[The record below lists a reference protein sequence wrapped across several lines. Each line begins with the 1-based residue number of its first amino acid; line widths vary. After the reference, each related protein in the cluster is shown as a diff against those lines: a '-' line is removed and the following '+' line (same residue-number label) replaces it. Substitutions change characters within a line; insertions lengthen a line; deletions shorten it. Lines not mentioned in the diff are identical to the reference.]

1 MRARDTQPPSAF
13 HSQDCAP
20 SRREIKLAKLA
31 GLSMTRPVHNGP
43 VTPVSAREPPLYPWG
58 KLTLAGYAVAALSV
72 GTVVLLKETTLSQ
85 RVLDGTPLLLAAI
98 GITAW
103 FGGLGP
109 GLFAMLLAT
118 VAVDYYFVPPIDTWG
133 LGRKDLTSLA
143 MFVVSALF
151 FVWISTMRRRSEE
164 ALSRAR
170 DEMEATVAERTADL
184 ATANRQLRAEN
195 IERQQTEKTLE
206 DLAGRLISAQEE
218 ERSRIGRE
226 LHDHVSQRLG
236 ILAIKIDQ
244 LRLNAGDGAALAS
257 ALDELRAQT
266 IEITGDV
273 HGLSHRL
280 HSSMLDHLGIVP
292 ALQRLVKECSSRYAI
307 PITFSH
313 AAAPPNHLPPEAA
326 LCIFRV
332 VEESLT
338 NIGKHSQ
345 AVQAHVDLT
354 TGDSGSHLSIADQGV
369 GFDPVMLETKAGL
382 GFVSMRERL
391 RLVQGTIRIDS
402 APSRGTRIEVWVPS
416 RDSGLGVGDPNP

>member
-1 MRARDTQPPSAF
+1 MTPPPARQPP
-13 HSQDCAP
+13 Q
-20 SRREIKLAKLA
+20 
-31 GLSMTRPVHNGP
+31 
-43 VTPVSAREPPLYPWG
+43 YPWG
-58 KLTLAGYAVAALSV
+58 KLTLAGYAVAAVSV

-118 VAVDYYFVPPIDTWG
+118 VAVDYYFVPPIDTWA

-143 MFVVSALF
+143 MFVTSALF

-195 IERQQTEKTLE
+195 IERQKTEKTLE
-206 DLAGRLISAQEE
+206 ELAGRLISAQEE

-244 LRLNAGDGAALAS
+244 VRLNGTGGAALAS

-266 IEITGDV
+266 IEITDDI
-273 HGLSHRL
+273 HGVSHRL

-313 AAAPPNHLPPEAA
+313 AAAPDHLPPEAA
-326 LCIFRV
+326 LCIFRL

-345 AVQAHVDLT
+345 AAQAQVDLT
-354 TGDSGSHLSIADQGV
+354 IDESGSRLKIADQGV
-369 GFDPVMLETKAGL
+369 GFDPAILETRAGL

-402 APSRGTRIEVWVPS
+402 APSKGTQIEVWVPRGGI
-416 RDSGLGVGDPNP
+416 RDSGLGIRDLGR

>member
-1 MRARDTQPPSAF
+1 
-13 HSQDCAP
+13 
-20 SRREIKLAKLA
+20 
-31 GLSMTRPVHNGP
+31 
-43 VTPVSAREPPLYPWG
+43 
-58 KLTLAGYAVAALSV
+58 VAAVSV

-109 GLFAMLLAT
+109 GIFAMLLAT
-118 VAVDYYFVPPIDTWG
+118 LAVDYYFVPPIDTWA
-133 LGRKDLTSLA
+133 LDLKDLASLA
-143 MFVVSALF
+143 MFVMSALF

-195 IERQQTEKTLE
+195 IERQKTEKTLE
-206 DLAGRLISAQEE
+206 ELAGRLISAQEE

-244 LRLNAGDGAALAS
+244 LRLNGTDGSALGS
-257 ALDELRAQT
+257 ALDELRGQT
-266 IEITGDV
+266 IEITDDV

-313 AAAPPNHLPPEAA
+313 RAAPDHLPPEAA

-345 AVQAHVDLT
+345 AAQAHVDLT
-354 TGDSGSHLSIADQGV
+354 IDESGSRLKITDQGV
-369 GFDPVMLETKAGL
+369 GFDPAVLETKAGL

-402 APSRGTRIEVWVPS
+402 APSQGTSIDVSVPWAK
-416 RDSGLGVGDPNP
+416 VGAAPE

>member
-1 MRARDTQPPSAF
+1 VTPPSA
-13 HSQDCAP
+13 
-20 SRREIKLAKLA
+20 RR
-31 GLSMTRPVHNGP
+31 
-43 VTPVSAREPPLYPWG
+43 PPLYPWG
-58 KLTLAGYAVAALSV
+58 RLTLAGYAVAAVSV
-72 GTVVLLKETTLSQ
+72 GAVVLLKETTLSQ

-118 VAVDYYFVPPIDTWG
+118 VAVDYYFVPPIDTWA

-143 MFVVSALF
+143 MFVTSALF

-195 IERQQTEKTLE
+195 IERQKTEKTLE
-206 DLAGRLISAQEE
+206 ELAGRLISAQEE

-244 LRLNAGDGAALAS
+244 VRLNGTGGAALAS

-266 IEITGDV
+266 IEITDDI

-313 AAAPPNHLPPEAA
+313 AAAPDHLRPEAA
-326 LCIFRV
+326 LCIFRL

-345 AVQAHVDLT
+345 ASEAQVDLT
-354 TGDSGSHLSIADQGV
+354 IDESGSRLKIADQGV
-369 GFDPVMLETKAGL
+369 GFDPAILETRAGL

-402 APSRGTRIEVWVPS
+402 APSKGTRIDVWVPIQG
-416 RDSGLGVGDPNP
+416 SGILIPNQNP

>member
-1 MRARDTQPPSAF
+1 MTPPPARQ
-13 HSQDCAP
+13 
-20 SRREIKLAKLA
+20 
-31 GLSMTRPVHNGP
+31 
-43 VTPVSAREPPLYPWG
+43 PPLYPWG
-58 KLTLAGYAVAALSV
+58 KLTLAGYAVAAVSV

-118 VAVDYYFVPPIDTWG
+118 VAVDYYFVPPIDTWA

-143 MFVVSALF
+143 MFVTSALF

-195 IERQQTEKTLE
+195 IERQKTEKTLE
-206 DLAGRLISAQEE
+206 ELAGRLISAQEE

-244 LRLNAGDGAALAS
+244 VRLNGTGGAALAS

-266 IEITGDV
+266 IEITDDI
-273 HGLSHRL
+273 HGVSHRL

-313 AAAPPNHLPPEAA
+313 AAAPDHLPPEAA
-326 LCIFRV
+326 LCIFRL

-345 AVQAHVDLT
+345 AAEAHVDLT
-354 TGDSGSHLSIADQGV
+354 IDESGSRLKIADQGV
-369 GFDPVMLETKAGL
+369 GFDPAILETRAGL

-402 APSRGTRIEVWVPS
+402 APSKGTQIEVWVPRGGI
-416 RDSGLGVGDPNP
+416 RD

>member
-1 MRARDTQPPSAF
+1 VTPPPASQPP
-13 HSQDCAP
+13 Q
-20 SRREIKLAKLA
+20 
-31 GLSMTRPVHNGP
+31 
-43 VTPVSAREPPLYPWG
+43 YPWG
-58 KLTLAGYAVAALSV
+58 KLTLAGYAVAAVSV

-118 VAVDYYFVPPIDTWG
+118 VAVDYYFVPPIDTWA

-143 MFVVSALF
+143 MFVMSALF

-164 ALSRAR
+164 ALGRAR

-195 IERQQTEKTLE
+195 IERQRTEKTLE
-206 DLAGRLISAQEE
+206 ELAGRLISAQEE

-244 LRLNAGDGAALAS
+244 VRLNGTGGAALAS
-257 ALDELRAQT
+257 ALDELREQT
-266 IEITGDV
+266 IEITDDI

-313 AAAPPNHLPPEAA
+313 VGAPDRLAPEAA
-326 LCIFRV
+326 LCIFRL

-345 AVQAHVDLT
+345 AAQAQVDLT
-354 TGDSGSHLSIADQGV
+354 IDESGSRLNIADQGI
-369 GFDPVMLETKAGL
+369 GFDPAILETRAGL

-402 APSRGTRIEVWVPS
+402 APSKGTRIEVWVPREGI
-416 RDSGLGVGDPNP
+416 RDSGFGTLDSHGRT

>member
-1 MRARDTQPPSAF
+1 
-13 HSQDCAP
+13 
-20 SRREIKLAKLA
+20 
-31 GLSMTRPVHNGP
+31 
-43 VTPVSAREPPLYPWG
+43 VSARESQLYPWG
-58 KLTLAGYAVAALSV
+58 PLTLAGYAVAAVSV
-72 GTVVLLKETTLSQ
+72 GMVVLLKETTLSQ

-109 GLFAMLLAT
+109 GLFAMVLST
-118 VAVDYYFVPPIDTWG
+118 VAVDYYFVPPIDTWA

-143 MFVVSALF
+143 MFVMSALF

-170 DEMEATVAERTADL
+170 DEMEATVAERTDDL

-195 IERQQTEKTLE
+195 IERQETEKTLE
-206 DLAGRLISAQEE
+206 ELAGRLISAQEE

-226 LHDHVSQRLG
+226 LHDHVSQRLAL
-236 ILAIKIDQ
+236 LAIKIDQ
-244 LRLNAGDGAALAS
+244 LRLNGAGGAALAS
-257 ALDELRAQT
+257 ALDELRSQT
-266 IEITGDV
+266 IEITDDV

-292 ALQRLVKECSSRYAI
+292 ALQRLVKECSVRYEI
-307 PITFSH
+307 PIAFSH
-313 AAAPPNHLPPEAA
+313 AEAPDHLAPEAA

-345 AVQAHVDLT
+345 AVQAQVDLST
-354 TGDSGSHLSIADQGV
+354 DESGSRLTIADQGI
-369 GFDPVMLETKAGL
+369 GFDPAMLETKAGL

-391 RLVQGTIRIDS
+391 RLVQGTIRIDT
-402 APSRGTRIEVWVPS
+402 APSKGTRIEVWVPRGGI
-416 RDSGLGVGDPNP
+416 RD

>member
-1 MRARDTQPPSAF
+1 MTPPPARQ
-13 HSQDCAP
+13 
-20 SRREIKLAKLA
+20 
-31 GLSMTRPVHNGP
+31 
-43 VTPVSAREPPLYPWG
+43 PPLYPWG
-58 KLTLAGYAVAALSV
+58 KLTLAGYAVAAVSV

-118 VAVDYYFVPPIDTWG
+118 VAVDYYFVPPIDTWA

-143 MFVVSALF
+143 MFVTSALF

-195 IERQQTEKTLE
+195 IERQKTEKTLE
-206 DLAGRLISAQEE
+206 ELAGRLISAQEE

-244 LRLNAGDGAALAS
+244 VRLNGTGGAALAS

-266 IEITGDV
+266 IEITDDI
-273 HGLSHRL
+273 HGVSHRL

-313 AAAPPNHLPPEAA
+313 AAAPDHLPPEAA
-326 LCIFRV
+326 LCIFRL

-345 AVQAHVDLT
+345 AAQAQVDLT
-354 TGDSGSHLSIADQGV
+354 IDESGSRLKIADQGV
-369 GFDPVMLETKAGL
+369 GFDPAILETRAGL

-402 APSRGTRIEVWVPS
+402 APSKGTQIEVWVPRGGI
-416 RDSGLGVGDPNP
+416 RD

>member
-1 MRARDTQPPSAF
+1 VTPPSAR
-13 HSQDCAP
+13 H
-20 SRREIKLAKLA
+20 
-31 GLSMTRPVHNGP
+31 
-43 VTPVSAREPPLYPWG
+43 PPLYPWG
-58 KLTLAGYAVAALSV
+58 KLTLAGYAVAAVSV

-103 FGGLGP
+103 SGGLGP

-118 VAVDYYFVPPIDTWG
+118 LAVDYYFVPPIDTWA

-143 MFVVSALF
+143 MFVMSALF
-151 FVWISTMRRRSEE
+151 FVWISTMRRRAEE

-170 DEMEATVAERTADL
+170 DEMEATVAQRTADL

-195 IERQQTEKTLE
+195 IERQKTEKTLE
-206 DLAGRLISAQEE
+206 ELAGRLISAQEE

-244 LRLNAGDGAALAS
+244 LRLNGTDGSALGS
-257 ALDELRAQT
+257 ALDELRGQT
-266 IEITGDV
+266 IEITDDI

-292 ALQRLVKECSSRYAI
+292 ALQRLVKECSSRYVI
-307 PITFSH
+307 PIVFTH
-313 AAAPPNHLPPEAA
+313 AAAPDHLPPETA
-326 LCIFRV
+326 LCIFRI

-345 AVQAHVDLT
+345 TAQAQVDLT
-354 TGDSGSHLSIADQGV
+354 IDESGSRLKIADQGV
-369 GFDPVMLETKAGL
+369 GFDPAILETRAGL

-402 APSRGTRIEVWVPS
+402 APSKGTRIDVWVPRLGI
-416 RDSGLGVGDPNP
+416 RD

>member
-1 MRARDTQPPSAF
+1 VTPPSVR
-13 HSQDCAP
+13 Q
-20 SRREIKLAKLA
+20 
-31 GLSMTRPVHNGP
+31 
-43 VTPVSAREPPLYPWG
+43 PPLYPWG
-58 KLTLAGYAVAALSV
+58 KLTLAGYAVAAVSV
-72 GTVVLLKETTLSQ
+72 GAVVLLKETTLSQ

-109 GLFAMLLAT
+109 GLFAMLLGT
-118 VAVDYYFVPPIDTWG
+118 LAVNYYFVPPIDTWA

-143 MFVVSALF
+143 MFVMSALF

-195 IERQQTEKTLE
+195 IERQKTEKTLE
-206 DLAGRLISAQEE
+206 ELAGRLISAQEA

-244 LRLNAGDGAALAS
+244 LRLNGTDGSALGS
-257 ALDELRAQT
+257 ALDELRGQT
-266 IEITGDV
+266 IEITDDI

-307 PITFSH
+307 PISFTH
-313 AAAPPNHLPPEAA
+313 AAAPAHLPPEAA

-345 AVQAHVDLT
+345 AAQAQVDLT
-354 TGDSGSHLSIADQGV
+354 IDVSGSRLKIADQGV
-369 GFDPVMLETKAGL
+369 GFDPAILETKAGL

-402 APSRGTRIEVWVPS
+402 APSKGTRIDVSVP
-416 RDSGLGVGDPNP
+416 RAKVEAPE

>member
-1 MRARDTQPPSAF
+1 MTPPPARQ
-13 HSQDCAP
+13 
-20 SRREIKLAKLA
+20 
-31 GLSMTRPVHNGP
+31 
-43 VTPVSAREPPLYPWG
+43 PPLYPWG
-58 KLTLAGYAVAALSV
+58 KLTLAGYAVAAVSV

-118 VAVDYYFVPPIDTWG
+118 VAVDYYFVPPIDTWA

-143 MFVVSALF
+143 MFVTSALF

-195 IERQQTEKTLE
+195 IERQKTEKTLE
-206 DLAGRLISAQEE
+206 ELAGRLISAQEE

-244 LRLNAGDGAALAS
+244 VRLNGTGGAALAS

-266 IEITGDV
+266 IEITDDI
-273 HGLSHRL
+273 HGVSHRL

-313 AAAPPNHLPPEAA
+313 AAAPDHLPPEAA
-326 LCIFRV
+326 LCIFRL

-345 AVQAHVDLT
+345 ATQAQVDLT
-354 TGDSGSHLSIADQGV
+354 IDESGSRLKIADQGV
-369 GFDPVMLETKAGL
+369 GFDPAILETRAGL

-391 RLVQGTIRIDS
+391 RLVQGTIRIES
-402 APSRGTRIEVWVPS
+402 APSKGTRIDVWVPGS
-416 RDSGLGVGDPNP
+416 GIRD